1 MAPQETGLYYLQSR
15 DYNPDVGRFINA
27 DALIS
32 TGQGMLGNNMFAYC
46 RNNPV
51 KRKDVSGT
59 EDVCVED
66 FNQDNNP
73 LNDLGNPSG
82 RGGGGCGSGIS
93 DVMSSYF
100 VRQTVRVYD
109 SWWRNSCYNPNMT
122 WSTDSVGQQATNTD
136 AFESFIENPK
146 SVNGKTENDM
156 SEILGDT
163 WKQGAYGSQKTGW
176 KFNKGDKMIAYHPGG
191 GRHVGSYYVIASG
204 KIGRIK
210 VVGPGYVESPYDKAL
225 IIWND

>member
-1 MAPQETGLYYLQSR
+1 
-15 DYNPDVGRFINA
+15 
-27 DALIS
+27 
-32 TGQGMLGNNMFAYC
+32 
-46 RNNPV
+46 
-51 KRKDVSGT
+51 
-59 EDVCVED
+59 
-66 FNQDNNP
+66 
-73 LNDLGNPSG
+73 
-82 RGGGGCGSGIS
+82 
-93 DVMSSYF
+93 
-100 VRQTVRVYD
+100 
-109 SWWRNSCYNPNMT
+109 MT

-136 AFESFIENPK
+136 AFEPFIGNPK

-210 VVGPGYVESPYDKAL
+210 VVGPGYVDSPYDKAL